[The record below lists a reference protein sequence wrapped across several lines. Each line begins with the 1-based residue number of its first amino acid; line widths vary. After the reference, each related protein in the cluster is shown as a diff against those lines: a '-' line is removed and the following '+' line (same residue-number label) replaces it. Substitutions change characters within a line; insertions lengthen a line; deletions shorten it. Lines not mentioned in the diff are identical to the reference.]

1 MEGTDEEF
9 GAGTE
14 LGVVGVG
21 DVVPIA
27 AGELKD
33 RAMAYAVVAL
43 IGAYEEGSS
52 AKGEVFAIAIEIWA
66 GDGLATSVGDLVGG
80 IFASAAVV
88 VAHEE
93 IVPVAALEDKGC
105 FDGVVAGLDGVL
117 SFDGDGDFT
126 DFTMA
131 IDATCDGDR
140 FTEACLEVGSKLLE
154 LDAVPEG
161 TPYEVVFT
169 EVGVD
174 GIPVVDVGV

>member
-1 MEGTDEEF
+1 M
-9 GAGTE
+9 
-14 LGVVGVG
+14 G

-27 AGELKD
+27 IGELID
-33 RAMAYAVVAL
+33 GAVAYAVVVL

-52 AKGEVFAIAIEIWA
+52 AKGEVFAIAIEIRT

-80 IFASAAVV
+80 VLAAAAVV

-105 FDGVVAGLDGVL
+105 FDGVVASLDGVL

-126 DFTMA
+126 DFAMA
-131 IDATCDGDR
+131 IDATCDGDG
-140 FTEACLEVGSKLLE
+140 FSETCLEVGSELLE
-154 LDAVPEG
+154 LDAVPERA
-161 TPYEVVFT
+161 PYEIVFA

-174 GIPVVDVGV
+174 SVPVVDVGV

>member
-1 MEGTDEEF
+1 M
-9 GAGTE
+9 
-14 LGVVGVG
+14 G

-27 AGELKD
+27 IGELID
-33 RAMAYAVVAL
+33 GAVAYSVVAVV
-43 IGAYEEGSS
+43 GAYEEGSS
-52 AKGEVFAIAIEIWA
+52 AIGEVFAIAIEIRT
-66 GDGLATSVGDLVGG
+66 GDRLAASVGDLVGRVL
-80 IFASAAVV
+80 AAAAVV

-117 SFDGDGDFT
+117 TFDGDGDFT
-126 DFTMA
+126 DFAMA
-131 IDATCDGDR
+131 IDATCDGDG
-140 FTEACLEVGSKLLE
+140 FSEACLEVGCELLE